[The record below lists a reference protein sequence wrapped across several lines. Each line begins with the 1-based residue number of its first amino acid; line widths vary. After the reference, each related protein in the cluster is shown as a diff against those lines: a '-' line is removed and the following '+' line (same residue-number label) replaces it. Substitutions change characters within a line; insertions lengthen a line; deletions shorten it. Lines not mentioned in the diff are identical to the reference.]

1 MVAIPFFEREIIM
14 NDVYKISKDEYP
26 LIPLRGLWAFP
37 NTILN
42 FDCARSISKKAI
54 EDANLRN
61 TDVFLVNQKNIFD
74 ENPNSDS
81 LYDYGMVVSIKESFN
96 LPNGDI
102 RVYVSAKAI
111 GKIEEVRIAEGF
123 YKAKVSQYEYIEE
136 NEEITA
142 KKEALRKL
150 LIDDF
155 KKYVELD
162 GNIYDESV
170 FSIGEVTNLHKLADI
185 IIYHLDLKANEYYDL
200 LKELDSEKRLT
211 LLHQILCKEI
221 DLKNLSIEIDQEV
234 QDNIN
239 QSQKEYYL
247 REKIDVIKKELNE
260 TTGEFESETD
270 ELRAKIEKLKIDKDS
285 KKSLFKDLSRLESI
299 PEMSPDYG
307 VISAYLEFA
316 ANLPWSKKSK
326 DLLDIRRAEQI
337 LNEDHYG
344 LDEVKERILES
355 IAVRI
360 KNKNNQGSVI
370 CLVGP
375 PGVGKTSIAKSIAR
389 ALNRKFV
396 TMRLGGVTDE
406 SEIRGH
412 RRTYVGA
419 MAGRILTN
427 INRAGVNNP
436 VFLLDEL
443 DKLGSD
449 FKGDPSSALLE
460 VLDPEQNDKFIDR
473 YLDIAFDLSDVFFIT
488 TANDPNEIPD
498 PLYDRLEIIEISGYT
513 MSEKENIARKYLIG
527 KELEKNGLNEKELSI
542 SDKVIETIIKNYT
555 REAGVRELERLID
568 KICRRAV
575 KEILKG
581 KKSVKVTMANYEK
594 YLGRERFFDDHIST
608 VDKVGVANGLAWTS
622 VGGTMLTIEANVMDG
637 KGNVEFTGSLGDVMK
652 ESGQAAMTY
661 IRSNA
666 RDLGIRGKFYENK
679 DIHVHVPEGATPK
692 DGPSA
697 GITMTTAM
705 VSSLTGKKVRKDIA
719 MTGEVTITG
728 DVLPIGGLKE
738 KALAAYAYGIRDV
751 IIPEKNKKDTLDIP
765 KEIRDKINFIEVSN
779 VSQVLDR
786 ALIWNLRK

>member
-1 MVAIPFFEREIIM
+1 MS
-14 NDVYKISKDEYP
+14 DVYKISSDEYP

-42 FDCARSISKKAI
+42 FDCARPVSKNAV
-54 EDANLRN
+54 EDAKLRQ
-61 TDVFLVNQKNIFD
+61 TDIFLVNQKNVFD
-74 ENPNSDS
+74 ENPNPES
-81 LYDYGMVVSIKESFN
+81 LYEYGMVVSIKESFN

-102 RVYVSAKAI
+102 RIYVQAKAI
-111 GKIEEVRIAEGF
+111 AKIKEVKIGEGF
-123 YKAKVSQYEYIEE
+123 YRARVEQYEYIEE
-136 NEEITA
+136 NEEATK

-155 KKYVELD
+155 KTYIDLESSS
-162 GNIYDESV
+162 YDESV
-170 FSIGEVTNLHKLADI
+170 FSISEITNLHRLADV
-185 IIYHLDLKANEYYDL
+185 IIYHLDLKVDEYYKL
-200 LKELDSEKRLT
+200 LAELDAEKRLT
-211 LLHQILCKEI
+211 YLHQILKNEI
-221 DLKNLSIEIDQEV
+221 DLKNLGIEIDQEV
-234 QDNIN
+234 QENIN

-247 REKIDVIKKELNE
+247 REKIDVIKKELSE
-260 TTGEFESETD
+260 STGEFENETD
-270 ELRAKIEKLKIDKDS
+270 ELREKIEKLKLDKDS
-285 KKSLFKDLSRLESI
+285 KKSLLKDLSRLESI

-307 VISAYLEFA
+307 VISAYLDFVV
-316 ANLPWSKKSK
+316 NLPWKKKSK
-326 DLLDIRRAEQI
+326 DLLDIKRAEEV

-344 LDEVKERILES
+344 LDDVKDRILES

-360 KNKNNQGSVI
+360 KNKSNQGSVI

-396 TMRLGGVTDE
+396 SMRLGGLTDE

-419 MAGRILTN
+419 MAGRLINN
-427 INRAGVNNP
+427 INRCGVNNP
-436 VFLLDEL
+436 VFLLDEI

-449 FKGDPSSALLE
+449 FRGDPSSALLE

-473 YLDIAFDLSDVFFIT
+473 YLDIPFDLSDVFFIT

-498 PLYDRLEIIEISGYT
+498 ALYDRLEIIELSGYT
-513 MSEKENIARKYLIG
+513 MVEKLNIAKRYLIT
-527 KELEKNGLNEKELSI
+527 KQLEKNGLSEDELSI
-542 SDKVIETIIKNYT
+542 SDSVLELIIKNYT

-581 KKSVKVTMANYEK
+581 KKTVRVSLNNYTK
-594 YLGRERFFDDHIST
+594 FLGKERFIDDHISKE
-608 VDKVGVANGLAWTS
+608 DRVGVANGLAWTS
-622 VGGTMLTIEANVMDG
+622 VGGTMLTIEANVMEG
-637 KGNVEFTGSLGDVMK
+637 KGNVEFTGSLGEVMK

-666 RDLGIRGKFYENK
+666 KNLGIRGKFYDNK

-705 VSSLTGKKVRKDIA
+705 VSSLTGKKVRNDIA

-728 DVLPIGGLKE
+728 AVLPIGGLKE
-738 KALAAYAYGIRDV
+738 KALAAFTYGISDV

-765 KEIRDKINFIEVSN
+765 KEIRDKINFIPVSD
-779 VSQVLDR
+779 VSEVLDK
-786 ALIWNLRK
+786 ALI

>member
-1 MVAIPFFEREIIM
+1 MA
-14 NDVYKISKDEYP
+14 DVYKVSTNEYP
-26 LIPLRGLWAFP
+26 LVPLRGLWAFP

-42 FDCARSISKKAI
+42 FDCARPISKNAI
-54 EDANLRN
+54 EDANIRN
-61 TDVFLVNQKNIFD
+61 KEVFLVNQKNVFD
-74 ENPNSDS
+74 ENPTTDA
-81 LYDYGMVVSIKESFN
+81 LYDYGMVVSIKESFS

-102 RVYVSAKAI
+102 RVYVQAKAVA
-111 GKIEEVRIAEGF
+111 KINEIKLGEGF
-123 YKAKVSQYEYIEE
+123 YKAIVEEYEYIEA
-136 NEEITA
+136 NEEESN

-150 LIDDF
+150 LIEDF
-155 KKYVELD
+155 KSYIELD
-162 GNIYDESV
+162 GNNIDESV
-170 FSIGEVTNLHKLADI
+170 FSVGEVYNLHRLADI
-185 IIYHLDLKANEYYDL
+185 IIYHLDLKADEYYGL
-200 LKELDSEKRLT
+200 LKELDAEKRLT
-211 LLHQILCKEI
+211 LLHSILSKEI
-221 DLKNLSIEIDQEV
+221 ELKNLSLEIDQEV

-247 REKIDVIKKELNE
+247 REKIEVIRRELSEAN
-260 TTGEFESETD
+260 GEFESEAM
-270 ELRAKIEKLKIDKDS
+270 ELAAKINKLKIDKES
-285 KKSLFKDLSRLESI
+285 KNALLKDAERLDSI

-307 VISAYLEFA
+307 VLSAYLDFA
-316 ANLPWSKKSK
+316 VNLPWSKKSK
-326 DLLDIRRAEQI
+326 DVLDIKRAETV
-337 LNEDHYG
+337 LDEDHYG

-360 KNKNNQGSVI
+360 KNKNNQGTVI

-389 ALNRKFV
+389 ALDRKFV
-396 TMRLGGVTDE
+396 SMRLGGVTDE

-419 MAGRILTN
+419 MAGRLLSN
-427 INRAGVNNP
+427 INRVGVKNP
-436 VFLLDEL
+436 VFLLDEI

-449 FKGDPSSALLE
+449 FRGDPSSALLE

-498 PLYDRLEIIEISGYT
+498 ALYDRLEMIEISGYT
-513 MSEKENIARKYLIG
+513 QSEKLNIAKKYLVS
-527 KELEKNGLNEKELSI
+527 KEMEKNGLNEDELSI
-542 SDKVIETIIKNYT
+542 SDAVLEVIIKNYT
-555 REAGVRELERLID
+555 REAGVRELERLIA

-575 KEILKG
+575 KEILEG
-581 KKSVKVTMANYEK
+581 KDQVRVTMANYSK
-594 YLGRERFFDDHIST
+594 YLGKERFFEDHISRES
-608 VDKVGVANGLAWTS
+608 KVGVVNGLAWTS
-622 VGGTMLTIEANVMDG
+622 VGGTMLTIEANVMEG

-666 RDLGIRGKFYENK
+666 KELGIRGKFYDNK
-679 DIHVHVPEGATPK
+679 DIHVHIPEGATPK

-705 VSSLTGKKVRKDIA
+705 VSSLTGKKVRNDIA

-738 KALAAYAYGIRDV
+738 KALAAYSYGISDV
-751 IIPEKNKKDTLDIP
+751 IIPKENNRDTEDIP

-779 VSQVLDR
+779 VSEVIDR
-786 ALIWNLRK
+786 ALIWNLKKLN